1 MNSANSTTLKV
12 VAWLLSVFVLLT
24 LGSQLYFAYH
34 DKFEYNVALE
44 YEVSENISFKGII
57 VRDETLIKS
66 SSDGVIDYRYSD
78 GSKISAGSLIAECY
92 SSKSEIL
99 SKQRIDAYEKEIAN
113 LKEAQSY
120 AEADYSDADS
130 VKKLIDEKYSEIIN
144 HIQLGEYELA
154 QMDKSELLMLMNKY
168 NIITGVDEDYNSL
181 IESLTGKIELVKDVY
196 SDPISTIVSEKGGYF
211 VSVTDGYEEQLNYE
225 TIYDLTADDINSII
239 ENPRKETYG
248 TVGKCFDSYS
258 CKIIGIINTDNPY
271 FADTYLSVKLS
282 SGSSSYEVYVESI
295 EKIDDEGNCIII
307 LDCEMM
313 DSSIIKNR
321 VEQMHLVFDD
331 YKGIKVDRKA
341 IRFVDNQKGVYIIY
355 GEDMLFKKINVIY
368 EGDDFVLAEITDNPD
383 YLNVYDQI
391 VLEGYNVKK
400 R

>member
-239 ENPRKETYG
+239 ENPRKDTYG

>member
-196 SDPISTIVSEKGGYF
+196 SDPISTIVSENGGYF

>member
-66 SSDGVIDYRYSD
+66 SSDGVIDYRYGD

-196 SDPISTIVSEKGGYF
+196 SDPISTIVSENGGYF

>member
-1 MNSANSTTLKV
+1 MNSANSTTLRV
-12 VAWLLSVFVLLT
+12 VAWLLSIFVLLT
-24 LGSQLYFAYH
+24 LGSQLYFAYN

-44 YEVSENISFKGII
+44 YEVSESISFKGII
-57 VRDETLIKS
+57 VRNETLVKS
-66 SSDGVIDYRYSD
+66 SSDGVINYRYSD
-78 GSKISAGSLIAECY
+78 GSKISAGSVIAECY

-99 SKQRIDAYEKEIAN
+99 SKQRIDAYEQEIEN
-113 LKEAQSY
+113 LNEAQSY

-144 HIQLGEYELA
+144 HIQLGEYESA
-154 QMDKSELLMLMNKY
+154 QKDKSELLMLMNKY
-168 NIITGVDEDYNSL
+168 NIITGVDSDYHSL
-181 IESLTGKIELVKDVY
+181 INSLTGKIELVKDVY
-196 SDPISTIVSEKGGYF
+196 SDPISTIVSEEGGYF
-211 VSVTDGYEEQLNYE
+211 VSVTDGYEEELNYE

-258 CKIIGIINTDNPY
+258 CKIIGIINTNNPY
-271 FADTYLSVKLS
+271 FSDTYLDVKLS
-282 SGSSSYEVYVESI
+282 SGSSSYDVYVESI
-295 EKIDDEGNCIII
+295 RKIDDEGNCIII

-321 VEQMHLVFDD
+321 VEQMYLVFDD

-341 IRFVDNQKGVYIIY
+341 IRFVDNQKGVYVIY
-355 GEDMLFKKINVIY
+355 GEDRIFKKIEVIY
-368 EGDDFVLAEITDNPD
+368 EGDDFVLTKITEDPD

>member
-331 YKGIKVDRKA
+331 YKGIKVDRTA